1 MIHTDRN
8 FSARVESEVAR
19 IEATTDAEVVVVA
32 APRSGSYADVTT
44 TAASV
49 AALLAFAV
57 LLVVPWQV
65 HPVFGLLDLVLTW
78 VLARWLLDEPWFLRR
93 VTRAERRERQVADAA
108 AAVFHQE
115 AVHGTPH
122 RLALLV
128 YVSALEGQ
136 VELIPDL
143 GLEARIPR
151 GRWASVAEDFSHDDL
166 EHFVAGLK
174 KVGELLAA
182 DVPATGTGPD
192 HLSNAPRIRS

>member
-1 MIHTDRN
+1 MIHTDDR
-8 FSARVESEVAR
+8 FSSRVEQTVAA
-19 IEATTDAEVVVVA
+19 IEAGTDAEVVVVA
-32 APRSGSYADVTT
+32 APRSGSYADVTV

-49 AALLAFAV
+49 AALCAFAV

-78 VLARWLLDEPWFLRR
+78 GLARWLLDEPWFLRR
-93 VTRAERRERQVADAA
+93 VTSTARRERQVADAA

-115 AVHGTPH
+115 AIHATPH

-151 GRWASVAEDFSHDDL
+151 GRWAAVGDDFSHDDL
-166 EHFVAGLK
+166 EHFLAGLK

-182 DVPATGTGPD
+182 EVPSTGEGPD
-192 HLSNAPRIRS
+192 HLSNAPRIRR